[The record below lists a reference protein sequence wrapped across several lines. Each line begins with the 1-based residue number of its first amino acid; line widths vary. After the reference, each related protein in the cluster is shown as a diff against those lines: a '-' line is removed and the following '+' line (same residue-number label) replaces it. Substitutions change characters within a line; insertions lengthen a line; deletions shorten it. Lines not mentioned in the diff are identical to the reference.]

1 MWRHLGVG
9 AGPGMPC
16 GPAGPGA
23 PAPRWAGVG
32 VGQETVGRGWEGKKM
47 GGIVYMWEIGGLRSF
62 ICMFYEFWL
71 VHA

>member
-1 MWRHLGVG
+1 MGVG
-9 AGPGMPC
+9 
-16 GPAGPGA
+16 
-23 PAPRWAGVG
+23 
-32 VGQETVGRGWEGKKM
+32 EEKVGRGWEGKKM